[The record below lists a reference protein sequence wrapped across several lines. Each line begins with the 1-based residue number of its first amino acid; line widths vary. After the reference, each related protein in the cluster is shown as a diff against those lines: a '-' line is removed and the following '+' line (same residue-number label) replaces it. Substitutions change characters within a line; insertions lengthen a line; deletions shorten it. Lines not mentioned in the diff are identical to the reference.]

1 MGLVTNINYTKSVGK
16 MVWGWIRNWR
26 LICLLEDVIKSG
38 ENPKFHLGK
47 ERDSIRVYMLME

>member
-1 MGLVTNINYTKSVGK
+1 MGVSKKHKLYKICWKNG
-16 MVWGWIRNWR
+16 MGWIRNWR

-38 ENPKFHLGK
+38 ENPKSHIGK